1 MRNEVFSAIISKQ
14 RMSQSSV
21 TVVTTDG
28 EMVRP
33 ERTQDEKTQD
43 AGPRKLRSIP
53 KEWFQETQT
62 LASSHT

>member
-1 MRNEVFSAIISKQ
+1 
-14 RMSQSSV
+14 MSQSSV

-28 EMVRP
+28 EMVSP

-43 AGPRKLRSIP
+43 AGPGKLRSIP
-53 KEWFQETQT
+53 KEWFQGTQT